1 MKCEETLSPLQ
12 WSVLRIKA
20 TDSFKRNMQFHL
32 MTEGGIYL
40 NKMSTESP
48 APCSWHSLSIFNI
61 YSCVID
67 TRSYP
72 CFIVDETGAQRGKVI
87 CSITGGKGAWN

>member
-20 TDSFKRNMQFHL
+20 TDSFKRNMQLHL

-48 APCSWHSLSIFNI
+48 APC
-61 YSCVID
+61 
-67 TRSYP
+67 
-72 CFIVDETGAQRGKVI
+72 
-87 CSITGGKGAWN
+87 